1 MRRTL
6 AWIAPVAAAA
16 AVAPLARGNGGDA
29 SIFVP
34 AGRTLLSSHWSL
46 AFAQPHVQV
55 GPLQLALFGSVGR
68 SSVALAVLLG
78 AAAALLVVAAARA
91 AGVERPRWLAAAG
104 LVAVVTGFT
113 RAGWD
118 TGHPAD
124 SLLPLL
130 WVLAAA
136 DARRG
141 RVLRAGLVVGLSSGF
156 ETWGILGVAVLA
168 LSPRARDAARGA
180 AVSAGVAAA
189 LYLPFVAAGHFEMGR
204 YRWLVSSHSL
214 LALFVATGTEFG
226 WPLRIA
232 QGAIALAAGL
242 AVGRAVRGSRHA
254 VWLVPG
260 AIVAARLLL
269 DPHLNDYYF
278 TAIEAPALVALAL
291 VAAGGLPLRGRR
303 LAGEP
308 LA

>member
-55 GPLQLALFGSVGR
+55 GSFQLALFGSVGR

-168 LSPRARDAARGA
+168 LAPRARDAARGA

-291 VAAGGLPLRGRR
+291 VGAGGLPLRGRR

>member
-16 AVAPLARGNGGDA
+16 AVAPLARGDGGDA
-29 SIFVP
+29 WMFT
-34 AGRTLLSSHWSL
+34 ADGRTLLSSHWSL
-46 AFAQPHVQV
+46 AFAHSYIQV
-55 GPLQLALFGSVGR
+55 GPLQLALFGTVGR
-68 SSVALAVLLG
+68 SPTALAVLLG
-78 AAAALLVVAAARA
+78 AAAALVVVAAARA
-91 AGVERPRWLAAAG
+91 AGVEQPRWLAAIG

-113 RAGWD
+113 RAGRD
-118 TGHPAD
+118 SGHPAD

-141 RVLRAGLVVGLSSGF
+141 RVARAGLVVGLSAGF

-168 LSPRARDAARGA
+168 LAPRVRDAARGV
-180 AVSAGVAAA
+180 AVAVVAAAA

-214 LALFVATGTEFG
+214 LALFMATGSEVG

-232 QGAIALAAGL
+232 QGALAVAAGV
-242 AVGRAVRGSRHA
+242 AVARAARGSRHA
-254 VWLVPG
+254 VWLVP
-260 AIVAARLLL
+260 AAVVAARLLL
-269 DPHLNDYYF
+269 DPRLNDYYF
-278 TAIEAPALVALAL
+278 VALEAPALVALAL
-291 VAAGGLPLRGRR
+291 AAAGGLPLPGRR

>member
-16 AVAPLARGNGGDA
+16 AVAPLARGDGGDA
-29 SIFVP
+29 WMFT
-34 AGRTLLSSHWSL
+34 ADGRTLLSPHWSL
-46 AFAQPHVQV
+46 AFDHSYIQV
-55 GPLQLALFGSVGR
+55 GPIQLALFGTVGR
-68 SSVALAVLLG
+68 WPTALAVLLG
-78 AAAALLVVAAARA
+78 AAAALVVVAAARA
-91 AGVERPRWLAAAG
+91 AGVERPRWLAAIG

-118 TGHPAD
+118 SGHPAD

-141 RVLRAGLVVGLSSGF
+141 RVARAGLVVGLSAGF

-168 LSPRARDAARGA
+168 LAPRGRDAVRGF
-180 AVSAGVAAA
+180 AVAVIVAAA

-214 LALFVATGTEFG
+214 LALFMATGSEVG

-232 QGAIALAAGL
+232 QGAL
-242 AVGRAVRGSRHA
+242 AVGAGVVVARATRGSRHA
-254 VWLVPG
+254 VWLVP
-260 AIVAARLLL
+260 AAVVAARLVL
-269 DPHLNDYYF
+269 DPRLNDYYF
-278 TAIEAPALVALAL
+278 VALEAPALVALAL
-291 VAAGGLPLRGRR
+291 AAAGGLPLPRRR